1 MESIKVSVI
10 ITTYG
15 GDWKLIRAIT
25 SVLEQD
31 YQNFEIIV
39 VDDNQPESKGR
50 IQTEYYI
57 REFANEKKVR
67 YIKHEFNKNGA
78 AARNTGIRE
87 AQGDFIAFL
96 DDDDYYLKDRLSAS
110 LRYLENNPTCDG
122 VCASV
127 MKLKSGSI
135 AGLVKN
141 DGVSYLTPRD
151 LIINQNILGTGSN
164 IFVRRS
170 SIEAIDGFDE
180 RFERF
185 QDVEFMIRFCE
196 KYKVGF
202 LDKILMV
209 KDIAGYRV
217 PSYEKI
223 KISLKMFCDKF
234 KKEIES
240 LNNSD
245 RKEFWEDRYSY
256 LFSLAMQGKDKNAVK
271 ESAVNLGKIRM
282 LTSKEKKC
290 VRFFEII
297 KLVIQLRKQ
306 VAEKDMY
313 IVKLY
318 REKKNNKKY
327 KDIILALKDNEQINK
342 AYYYRYIDQ

>member
-57 REFANEKKVR
+57 GEFANEKKVR

-78 AARNTGIRE
+78 AARNTGIRA

-110 LRYLENNPTCDG
+110 LNYLENNPTYDG

-127 MKLKSGSI
+127 IKLKSGSI

-151 LIINQNILGTGSN
+151 LIVNQNILGTGSN

-202 LDKILMV
+202 LDRILMV

-240 LNNSD
+240 LNDSD

-256 LFSLAMQGKDKNAVK
+256 LFSLAVQGKDENAVK
-271 ESAVNLGKIRM
+271 ESAVNLKKNRK
-282 LTSKEKKC
+282 LTFKEEKC
-290 VRFFEII
+290 V
-297 KLVIQLRKQ
+297 KLFGILEPLIQIRKQ
-306 VAEKDMY
+306 IAEKDIY
-313 IVKLY
+313 IVRIY
-318 REKKNNKKY
+318 REKKNSKKY
-327 KDIILALKDNEQINK
+327 SSVALELKDNKQISK
-342 AYYYRYIDQ
+342 EYYYQYMR